1 MAYRLY
7 MDGILFPVT
16 PSKITMKING
26 KNETVTLINE
36 GEANILKSPGLTDVD
51 FELLLPA
58 VQYPFAVYPNGF
70 RPAKYYLDKLE
81 ALMSAKSAF
90 QYVVTRTD
98 GTNQRLFDTS
108 MKVSLESYDI
118 VEDAGEGLDVTVKV
132 KLRQYWEFTTKACTI
147 DISLPKPR
155 AAMQAARAASS
166 NAPSGGSYTVKKGDC
181 LWKIAKQYYGN
192 GSKWGTI
199 YNANK
204 SVIGGNPNLI
214 YPGQVLAIPAA

>member
-58 VQYPFAVYPNGF
+58 VQYPFAVYPSGF

-81 ALMSAKSAF
+81 ALMSCPRVHF
-90 QYVVTRTD
+90 
-98 GTNQRLFDTS
+98 S
-108 MKVSLESYDI
+108 MWSRERM
-118 VEDAGEGLDVTVKV
+118 E
-132 KLRQYWEFTTKACTI
+132 R
-147 DISLPKPR
+147 IS
-155 AAMQAARAASS
+155 
-166 NAPSGGSYTVKKGDC
+166 VC
-181 LWKIAKQYYGN
+181 L
-192 GSKWGTI
+192 
-199 YNANK
+199 
-204 SVIGGNPNLI
+204 
-214 YPGQVLAIPAA
+214 IPA

>member
-7 MDGILFPVT
+7 MDGILYPVT

-90 QYVVTRTD
+90 QYLVICRNRHNVTAVTFHAKNESIEHFFSICILEPNRITISNVD
-98 GTNQRLFDTS
+98 SSVHKAEFEHSGADLPLRRNLHLFFHRRH
-108 MKVSLESYDI
+108 I
-118 VEDAGEGLDVTVKV
+118 
-132 KLRQYWEFTTKACTI
+132 R
-147 DISLPKPR
+147 R
-155 AAMQAARAASS
+155 AIMLYQ
-166 NAPSGGSYTVKKGDC
+166 
-181 LWKIAKQYYGN
+181 
-192 GSKWGTI
+192 
-199 YNANK
+199 
-204 SVIGGNPNLI
+204 
-214 YPGQVLAIPAA
+214 

>member
-1 MAYRLY
+1 MTVAYRLY

-58 VQYPFAVYPNGF
+58 VQYPFAVYPSGF

-108 MKVSLESYDI
+108 MKVSIESYDI

-132 KLRQYWEFTTKACTI
+132 KLRQYREFTTKACTF
-147 DISLPKPR
+147 DISPV
-155 AAMQAARAASS
+155 
-166 NAPSGGSYTVKKGDC
+166 SYTH
-181 LWKIAKQYYGN
+181 LTLP
-192 GSKWGTI
+192 TI
-199 YNANK
+199 LR
-204 SVIGGNPNLI
+204 V
-214 YPGQVLAIPAA
+214 

>member
-58 VQYPFAVYPNGF
+58 VQYPFAVYPSGF

-90 QYVVTRTD
+90 QYVVTSSGLGTSCSSRWSPASMASWLTD
-98 GTNQRLFDTS
+98 QGIRLVRRRCSRWGAPMTYPSRRPGT
-108 MKVSLESYDI
+108 
-118 VEDAGEGLDVTVKV
+118 A
-132 KLRQYWEFTTKACTI
+132 
-147 DISLPKPR
+147 
-155 AAMQAARAASS
+155 
-166 NAPSGGSYTVKKGDC
+166 
-181 LWKIAKQYYGN
+181 
-192 GSKWGTI
+192 
-199 YNANK
+199 
-204 SVIGGNPNLI
+204 
-214 YPGQVLAIPAA
+214 